1 MDERGVSSGP
11 IPFFGPF
18 LNAEIDVYIDRC
30 VSYQPKESN
39 RMSDLSQSFAPLP
52 AIGTEATLSRA
63 ITEDDILLFA
73 AISGDYNPLHLDAE
87 YAKRSLFG
95 QRIAHGFLVGSL
107 ISAVLGNDLPGPGS
121 IYLGQTLRFLAP
133 IHIGDT
139 VTVIVKVVALRE
151 EKRIVTLRTE
161 CTNQHGTL
169 VLSGEATVK
178 YQREIAAA

>member
-1 MDERGVSSGP
+1 
-11 IPFFGPF
+11 
-18 LNAEIDVYIDRC
+18 
-30 VSYQPKESN
+30 
-39 RMSDLSQSFAPLP
+39 MSDLLQSLAPLP

-73 AISGDYNPLHLDAE
+73 VVSGDKNPLHLDEE
-87 YAKRSLFG
+87 YAERSLFG
-95 QRIAHGFLVGSL
+95 KRIAHGFLIGSL

-139 VTVIVKVVALRE
+139 VTVVVKVVALRE
-151 EKRIVTLRTE
+151 DKRIVTLHTN

-178 YQREIAAA
+178 FMREVAAA